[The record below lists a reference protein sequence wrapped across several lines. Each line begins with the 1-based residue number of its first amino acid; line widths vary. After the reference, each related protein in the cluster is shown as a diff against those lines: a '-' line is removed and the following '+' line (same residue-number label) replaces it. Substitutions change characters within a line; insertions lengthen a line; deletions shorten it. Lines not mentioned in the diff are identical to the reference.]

1 MKYIKLELSTKTVDE
16 KVAQGNAIRA
26 GMTNNPDFPNPS
38 LPLAK
43 FDTFINTMAAKMVA
57 RDQAFEAAKAATA
70 ELHAAERAYDSAVSQ
85 LCAYAEGV
93 AGADVQKLE
102 AAGFALRKT
111 PEPIVGLDMVTDLK
125 LTSNS
130 YGGVLLARWKPL
142 RGAKSYEVQICAD
155 PPSETSCGPF
165 CGSSRNSGEDGT
177 PGTTAKG
184 RPHFLKVGHP
194 TDFPANTSCLLP
206 LSLPSLTVAPL
217 TSS

>member
-85 LCAYAEGV
+85 LGAYAEGV

-102 AAGFALRKT
+102 SAGFALRKT
-111 PEPIVGLDMVTDLK
+111 PEPTVGLDMVTDLK
-125 LTSNS
+125 LTSNC

-142 RGAKSYEVQICAD
+142 RGTKSYEVQICAD
-155 PPSETSCGPF
+155 PPSETCWRSI
-165 CGSSRNSGEDGT
+165 
-177 PGTTAKG
+177 K
-184 RPHFLKVGHP
+184 
-194 TDFPANTSCLLP
+194 
-206 LSLPSLTVAPL
+206 PSP
-217 TSS
+217 TSSEKIEDLVSGTKMWVRVRGVARNLVGPWSQPAGKIVP